1 MFQYFPTNYV
11 WSLSTMIAL
20 THGGNIGEVDA
31 MCAPIL
37 EAARAGDD
45 PGTMAFYEA
54 WKGGGDQLIAL
65 ADGDLAEGHR
75 LSAGEKLGRAALYY
89 AIAERMQAHG
99 FEHRLA
105 MYRRSLELFAQSREL
120 GRENCERVEIPYG
133 DIHLAGL
140 LVRAEGMNRAAAEAA
155 GPAPIVVVMNG
166 LDSTKEMLQKSV
178 MGTMFA
184 RRGLATLFV
193 DQPGTGEALRL
204 HGLPA
209 VANTEVWASK
219 IVDWLMQR
227 PDVDPRRI
235 GALGVSLGGYYCPR
249 AVAFEP
255 RFACGAVWG
264 ANHDWREVQQAR
276 LKREGE
282 NPVPHYWKHV
292 QWVFGAKDMDDFF
305 AKAEA
310 MHLNGVLDRIRVPFL
325 VTHGEND
332 RQIPLKYA
340 HQTFEQLTHCPKKDL
355 FIFTS
360 AGKGGGGGIEHSSLD
375 NPWNA
380 GNQIADWLAEQLGGT
395 VA

>member
-20 THGGNIGEVDA
+20 THGGSIGEVDA
-31 MCAPIL
+31 MCARIL

-45 PGTMAFYEA
+45 PGTIAFYEA
-54 WKGGGDQLIAL
+54 WKGGGDRLLAL
-65 ADGDLAEGHR
+65 AEADLAKGHK

-105 MYRRSLELFAQSREL
+105 MYKRSLELFEQSRTL
-120 GRENCERVEIPYG
+120 ARENCVRVTMPYG
-133 DIHLAGL
+133 DKVLSGL
-140 LVRAEGMNRAAAEAA
+140 YVKAEGLQPGQR
-155 GPAPIVVVMNG
+155 APIVAIMNG

-184 RRGLATLFV
+184 RRGLSALFI

-209 VANTEVWASK
+209 VHNTEVWASPV
-219 IVDWLMQR
+219 VDWLQNH
-227 PDVDPRRI
+227 PEVDPQRI

-264 ANHDWREVQQAR
+264 ANHDWRDVQQAR

-292 QWVFGAKDMDDFF
+292 QWVFGAKDMDDFL
-305 AKAEA
+305 AKAEH
-310 MHLNGVLDRIRVPFL
+310 MHLDGVLDRIRVPFL
-325 VTHGEND
+325 VTHGDND

-340 HQTFEQLTHCPKKDL
+340 YQTFEQLVNSPRKDL
-355 FIFTS
+355 MIFDAST
-360 AGKGGGGGIEHSSLD
+360 GGVEHSSLD
-375 NPWNA
+375 NPNNA
-380 GNQIADWLAEQLGGT
+380 GNMIADWLAEVLNGT

>member
-1 MFQYFPTNYV
+1 MFQYFPSNYV

-20 THGGNIGEVDA
+20 THGGNLGEVDA
-31 MCAPIL
+31 MCAPIR

-45 PGTMAFYEA
+45 PGTLAFYEA

-65 ADGDLAEGHR
+65 ADADLAKGHK

-99 FEHRLA
+99 FEQRLA
-105 MYRRSLELFAQSREL
+105 MYRRSLELFAQSRAL
-120 GRENCERVEIPYG
+120 ARENCMRVEIPYEG
-133 DIHLAGL
+133 AHLSGL
-140 LVRAEGMNRAAAEAA
+140 LVAAEGATGR
-155 GPAPIVVVMNG
+155 APIVVVMNG

-184 RRGLATLFV
+184 RRGLSALFV

-204 HGLPA
+204 HNMPA
-209 VANTEVWASK
+209 VPNTEVWASK
-219 IVDWLMQR
+219 IVDWLLQR
-227 PDVDPRRI
+227 PDVDAKRI

-305 AKAEA
+305 CKAEA

-325 VTHGEND
+325 VTHGESD

-340 HQTFEQLTHCPKKDL
+340 HQTYEQLINSPRRDL
-355 FIFTS
+355 MIFTQRE
-360 AGKGGGGGIEHSSLD
+360 GGVEHSSLD
-375 NPWNA
+375 NPSNA
-380 GNQIADWLAEQLGGT
+380 GNLIADWLAEQLDGS
-395 VA
+395 VV

>member
-20 THGGNIGEVDA
+20 THGGHIGEIDA
-31 MCAPIL
+31 MCKPIL
-37 EAARAGDD
+37 DAAKAGDD
-45 PGTMAFYEA
+45 PGTLAFYEA
-54 WKGGGDQLIAL
+54 WKGGGDKLMAL
-65 ADGDLAEGHR
+65 AEVDIAKGHK
-75 LSAGEKLGRAALYY
+75 LSAGEKLGRAALYCC
-89 AIAERMQAHG
+89 IAERMQSHG

-105 MYRRSLELFAQSREL
+105 LYKRSLELFAQARGL
-120 GRENCERVEIPYG
+120 ARENCTRVEIPYG
-133 DIHLAGL
+133 ASHISGL
-140 LVRAEGMNRAAAEAA
+140 LVRAENTTGR
-155 GPAPIVVVMNG
+155 APIVVVMNG

-178 MGTMFA
+178 MSSHFS
-184 RRGLATLFV
+184 RRGLSVLFV

-204 HGLPA
+204 QGLHA
-209 VANTEVWASK
+209 VHNTEQWASP
-219 IVDWLMQR
+219 IVDWLQQR
-227 PDVDPRRI
+227 ADVDPKRI

-282 NPVPHYWKHV
+282 NPVPHYWAHV
-292 QWVFGAKDMDDFF
+292 QWVFGARDMDDFL
-305 AKAEA
+305 AKASH

-325 VTHGEND
+325 VTHGESD

-340 HQTFEQLTHCPKKDL
+340 HQSFEQLVNSPKKDL
-355 FIFTS
+355 FIFTERE
-360 AGKGGGGGIEHSSLD
+360 GGVEHSSLD
-375 NPWNA
+375 NPNNA

>member
-31 MCAPIL
+31 MCAPL
-37 EAARAGDD
+37 RDAALAGDD
-45 PGTMAFYEA
+45 PGTIAFYEA
-54 WKGGGDQLIAL
+54 WKGGGDRLVAL
-65 ADGDLAEGHR
+65 ADIDLAKGHK

-105 MYRRSLELFAQSREL
+105 MYRRSLDLFAQSRDL
-120 GRENCERVEIPYG
+120 TRENCIRVTLPY
-133 DIHLAGL
+133 AGKEL
-140 LVRAEGMNRAAAEAA
+140 SGLYVRAEGVAPGQR
-155 GPAPIVVVMNG
+155 APIVVVMNG

-184 RRGLATLFV
+184 RRGLSALFI

-209 VANTEVWASK
+209 VHDTERWATPL
-219 IVDWLMQR
+219 VDWLSQH
-227 PDVDPRRI
+227 PEVDPQRI

-264 ANHDWREVQQAR
+264 ANHDWRAVQQAR

-292 QWVFGAKDMDDFF
+292 QWVFGAEGMEDFL
-305 AKAEA
+305 AKAA
-310 MHLNGVLDRIRVPFL
+310 HMHLDGVLDRIRVPFL

-332 RQIPLKYA
+332 RQIPLRYA
-340 HQTFEQLTHCPKKDL
+340 HQTFEQLVNSPRKDL
-355 FIFTS
+355 FIFDAHT
-360 AGKGGGGGIEHSSLD
+360 GGVEHSSLD
-375 NPWNA
+375 NPANA
-380 GNQIADWLAEQLGGT
+380 GNQIADWLAEVLGGRT
-395 VA
+395 

>member
-11 WSLSTMIAL
+11 WSLSTMIEL
-20 THGGNIGEVDA
+20 THGGNIGEMDA
-31 MCAPIL
+31 MCAPIR
-37 EAARAGDD
+37 EAAQAGDD
-45 PGTMAFYEA
+45 PGTLAFYEA
-54 WKGGGDQLIAL
+54 WKGGGDKLIAL
-65 ADGDLAEGHR
+65 AEGDLTKGHQ

-89 AIAERMQAHG
+89 SIAERMQAHG
-99 FEHRLA
+99 FEGRLA
-105 MYRRSLELFAQSREL
+105 MYLRSLELFAQARAL
-120 GRENCERVEIPYG
+120 GRENCERVEMPYG
-133 DIHLAGL
+133 GGHLSGL
-140 LVRAEGMNRAAAEAA
+140 LVRAESVV
-155 GPAPIVVVMNG
+155 GPAPVIVVMNG

-184 RRGLATLFV
+184 RRGLSALFV

-204 HGLPA
+204 HGMPA
-209 VANTEVWASK
+209 VANTEVWASS
-219 IVDWLMQR
+219 IVDWLEQR
-227 PDVDPRRI
+227 PDVDAKRI

-292 QWVFGAKDMDDFF
+292 QWVFGATDMADFLM
-305 AKAEA
+305 KAEA

-340 HQTFEQLTHCPKKDL
+340 HETYAQLVNSPKRDL
-355 FIFTS
+355 MIFT
-360 AGKGGGGGIEHSSLD
+360 AREGGVEHSSLD
-375 NPWNA
+375 NPNNA
-380 GNQIADWLAEQLGGT
+380 GNQIADWLAEQLGGNLI
-395 VA
+395 

>member
-20 THGGNIGEVDA
+20 THGGNLGEVDA

-45 PGTMAFYEA
+45 PGTVAFYEA
-54 WKGGGDQLIAL
+54 WKGGGDTLV
-65 ADGDLAEGHR
+65 GLAEEDLLRGHK
-75 LSAGEKLGRAALYY
+75 LSAGEKFGRAALYY
-89 AIAERMQAHG
+89 GIAERMQAHG
-99 FEHRLA
+99 FEARLA
-105 MYRRSLELFAQSREL
+105 MYRRSLELFALAREH
-120 GRENCERVEIPYG
+120 GRENCVRVEIPYG
-133 DIHLAGL
+133 GKHLAGL
-140 LVRAEGMNRAAAEAA
+140 LVRAEGVE

-184 RRGLATLFV
+184 RRGLSALFV

-204 HGLPA
+204 HGMPA
-209 VANTEVWASK
+209 VHDTEAWAHP
-219 IVDWLMQR
+219 IVDWLERQ
-227 PDVDPRRI
+227 PGVDAQRI

-276 LKREGE
+276 LRREGE

-292 QWVFGAKDMDDFF
+292 QWVFGARDMDEFF
-305 AKAEA
+305 TKAEA

-340 HQTFEQLTHCPKKDL
+340 HQTYEQLVNSPKKEL
-355 FIFTS
+355 FIFDQRT
-360 AGKGGGGGIEHSSLD
+360 GGVEHSSLD
-375 NPWNA
+375 NPNNA
-380 GNQIADWLAEQLGGT
+380 GNRIADWLAEQLGGRT
-395 VA
+395 A

>member
-1 MFQYFPTNYV
+1 MFQYFPSNYV

-31 MCAPIL
+31 MCAPL
-37 EAARAGDD
+37 REAARAGDD
-45 PGTMAFYEA
+45 PGTLAFYQA
-54 WKGGGDQLIAL
+54 WKGGSDSLVAL
-65 ADGDLAEGHR
+65 AEADLAQGHR
-75 LSAGEKLGRAALYY
+75 LSAGEKLGRAALYL

-99 FEHRLA
+99 FEDRLA
-105 MYRRSLELFAQSREL
+105 MYRRSLELFAQGRRL
-120 GRENCERVEIPYG
+120 ARENCERVEIPFAPAP
-133 DIHLAGL
+133 LSGL
-140 LVRAEGMNRAAAEAA
+140 LVRAEGAPAR
-155 GPAPIVVVMNG
+155 APIVVIMNG

-184 RRGLATLFV
+184 RRGVAALFV

-209 VANTEVWASK
+209 VHDSEVWASK
-219 IVDWLMQR
+219 VVDWLQSR
-227 PDVDPRRI
+227 PDVDPARI

-264 ANHDWREVQQAR
+264 ANHDWRAVQQAR

-292 QWVFGAKDMDDFF
+292 QWVFGAADMADFL

-310 MHLNGVLDRIRVPFL
+310 MHLDGVLDRIRVPFL

-340 HQTFEQLTHCPKKDL
+340 QQTYEQLVNSPKREL
-355 FIFTS
+355 MVFTERE
-360 AGKGGGGGIEHSSLD
+360 GGVEHSSLD
-375 NPWNA
+375 NPFNA
-380 GNQIADWLAEQLGGT
+380 GHRIADWLAGQLGGRLD
-395 VA
+395 

>member
-45 PGTMAFYEA
+45 PGTLAFFEA

-65 ADGDLAEGHR
+65 ADADLAKGHR

-105 MYRRSLELFAQSREL
+105 MYRRSLELFEQSRTL
-120 GRENCERVEIPYG
+120 ARENCVRVTLPYEGQEI
-133 DIHLAGL
+133 AGL
-140 LVRAEGMNRAAAEAA
+140 YVKAEGLQPGQR
-155 GPAPIVVVMNG
+155 APIVVVMNG

-184 RRGLATLFV
+184 RRGLSALFI

-204 HGLPA
+204 HHLPA
-209 VANTEVWASK
+209 VHDTEVWASK
-219 IVDWLMQR
+219 VVDWLVQH
-227 PDVDPRRI
+227 PEVDPQRI

-264 ANHDWREVQQAR
+264 ANHDWRAVQQAR

-292 QWVFGAKDMDDFF
+292 QWVFGAKDMDDFL
-305 AKAEA
+305 AKAEH
-310 MHLNGVLDRIRVPFL
+310 MHLNGVLERIRVPFL

-340 HQTFEQLTHCPKKDL
+340 HETFEQLTNCPKKDL
-355 FIFTS
+355 FIFDAST
-360 AGKGGGGGIEHSSLD
+360 GGVEHSSLD
-375 NPWNA
+375 NPNNA
-380 GNQIADWLAEQLGGT
+380 GNQIADWLAEQLGG
-395 VA
+395 VL

>member
-31 MCAPIL
+31 MCAPL
-37 EAARAGDD
+37 VEAARVGDD
-45 PGTMAFYEA
+45 PGTEAFYAA
-54 WKGGGDQLIAL
+54 WKGGADQLAAL
-65 ADGDLAEGHR
+65 ADDDLAHGHK
-75 LSAGEKLGRAALYY
+75 LSAGDKLARAALYY
-89 AIAERMQAHG
+89 GIAERMQAHG
-99 FEHRLA
+99 FEARLA
-105 MYRRSLELFAQSREL
+105 LYWRSLDLFEQGRTLS
-120 GRENCERVEIPYG
+120 RENCVRVEIPYR
-133 DIHLAGL
+133 DVPLSAL
-140 LVRAEGMNRAAAEAA
+140 YVRAEGLAPGERA
-155 GPAPIVVVMNG
+155 PLVVVMNG

-184 RRGLATLFV
+184 RRGLSALFV

-204 HGLPA
+204 HNLPA
-209 VANTEVWASK
+209 VHDTETWASP
-219 IVDWLMQR
+219 IVDWLEQHAE
-227 PDVDPRRI
+227 VDAARI

-264 ANHDWREVQQAR
+264 ANHDWRAVQQAR

-292 QWVFGAKDMDDFF
+292 QWVFGAKDLDDFF
-305 AKAEA
+305 AKAEP

-340 HQTFEQLTHCPKKDL
+340 HETFAQLVNAPKKDL
-355 FIFTS
+355 FVFT
-360 AGKGGGGGIEHSSLD
+360 AREGGVEHSSLD
-375 NPWNA
+375 NPLNA
-380 GNQIADWLAEQLGGT
+380 GNRIADWLAEQLGGSL
-395 VA
+395 A

>member
-31 MCAPIL
+31 MCGPLL

-45 PGTMAFYEA
+45 PGTLAFYEA
-54 WKGGGDQLIAL
+54 WKGGANKLIAL
-65 ADGDLAEGHR
+65 ADDDLSRGHT
-75 LSAGEKLGRAALYY
+75 LSAGEKLGRAGLYY
-89 AIAERMQAHG
+89 CIAERMQAHG
-99 FEHRLA
+99 FEARLA
-105 MYRRSLELFAQSREL
+105 IYKRSLELFEQGRSLA
-120 GRENCERVEIPYG
+120 RENGKRVEIPYG
-133 DIHLAGL
+133 DTHLAAL
-140 LVRAEGMNRAAAEAA
+140 YVRAEGLAPGQR
-155 GPAPIVVVMNG
+155 APIVVVMNG

-184 RRGLATLFV
+184 RRGLSALFV

-204 HGLPA
+204 ANLPA
-209 VANTEVWASK
+209 VPNTEVWAAP
-219 IVDWLMQR
+219 IVDWLQR
-227 PDVDPRRI
+227 HREVDPQRI

-305 AKAEA
+305 VKAA
-310 MHLNGVLDRIRVPFL
+310 HMHLNGVLDRIRVPFL

-340 HQTFEQLTHCPKKDL
+340 HQTYEQLVNSPKKDL
-355 FIFTS
+355 FIFT
-360 AGKGGGGGIEHSSLD
+360 AREGGVEHSSLD
-375 NPWNA
+375 NPLNA
-380 GNQIADWLAEQLGGT
+380 GNQIADWLAERLGGS

>member
-45 PGTMAFYEA
+45 PGTLAFYEA

-65 ADGDLAEGHR
+65 ADADLAKGHR

-99 FEHRLA
+99 FDQRLA
-105 MYRRSLELFAQSREL
+105 MYQRSLELFEQARTL
-120 GRENCERVEIPYG
+120 ARENCVRVTLPYEGKEI
-133 DIHLAGL
+133 AGL
-140 LVRAEGMNRAAAEAA
+140 YVKAEGLQPGER
-155 GPAPIVVVMNG
+155 APIVVVMNG

-178 MGTMFA
+178 MGTLFA
-184 RRGLATLFV
+184 RRGMSALFI

-204 HGLPA
+204 HGMPA
-209 VANTEVWASK
+209 VHNTEVWASQV
-219 IVDWLMQR
+219 VDWLVQH
-227 PDVDPRRI
+227 PEVDPQRI

-264 ANHDWREVQQAR
+264 ANHDWRAVQQAR

-305 AKAEA
+305 AKAEH

-340 HQTFEQLTHCPKKDL
+340 HETFEQLTHCPKKDL
-355 FIFTS
+355 FIFDKTT
-360 AGKGGGGGIEHSSLD
+360 GGVEHSSLD
-375 NPWNA
+375 NPNNA
-380 GNQIADWLAEQLGGT
+380 GNQIADWLAEQLQG
-395 VA
+395 VV

>member
-11 WSLSTMIAL
+11 WSLSTMISL

-45 PGTMAFYEA
+45 PGTLAFFEA

-65 ADGDLAEGHR
+65 ADADLAKGHR

-99 FEHRLA
+99 FDQRLA
-105 MYRRSLELFAQSREL
+105 MYRRSLELFEQSRTL
-120 GRENCERVEIPYG
+120 ARENCVRVTLPYEGREI
-133 DIHLAGL
+133 AGL
-140 LVRAEGMNRAAAEAA
+140 YVKAEGLQPGQRA
-155 GPAPIVVVMNG
+155 PLVVVMNG

-184 RRGLATLFV
+184 RRGLSALFI

-209 VANTEVWASK
+209 VHDTEVWASK
-219 IVDWLMQR
+219 VVDWLVQH
-227 PDVDPRRI
+227 PEVDAQRI

-264 ANHDWREVQQAR
+264 ANHDWRAVQQAR

-292 QWVFGAKDMDDFF
+292 QWVFGARDMDDFL
-305 AKAEA
+305 AKAEH

-340 HQTFEQLTHCPKKDL
+340 HETFAQLVNSPKKDL
-355 FIFTS
+355 FIFDAST
-360 AGKGGGGGIEHSSLD
+360 GGVEHSSLD
-375 NPWNA
+375 NPNNA
-380 GNQIADWLAEQLGGT
+380 GNQIADWLAEQLQGT
-395 VA
+395 LV

>member
-20 THGGNIGEVDA
+20 THGGNIGEVDE
-31 MCAPIL
+31 MCAPL
-37 EAARAGDD
+37 RDAALGGDD
-45 PGTMAFYEA
+45 PGTLAFYEA
-54 WKGGGDQLIAL
+54 WKKGADKLVEL
-65 ADGDLAEGHR
+65 AEEDLAVGHG
-75 LSAGEKLGRAALYY
+75 LSAGEKFSRAGLYY
-89 AIAERMQAHG
+89 CIAERMQAHG
-99 FEHRLA
+99 FEERLA
-105 MYRRSLELFAQSREL
+105 GYRRSLELFELGRTL
-120 GRENCERVEIPYG
+120 GRENCVRVEIPYQATQ
-133 DIHLAGL
+133 LSAL
-140 LVRAEGMNRAAAEAA
+140 FVRAEGLQEGQR
-155 GPAPIVVVMNG
+155 APIVVVMNG
-166 LDSTKEMLQKSV
+166 LDSTKEMLQTSV

-184 RRGLATLFV
+184 RRGLSALFV

-204 HGLPA
+204 LNLPA
-209 VANTEVWASK
+209 VYNTETWAAP
-219 IVDWLMQR
+219 IVDWLEQQ
-227 PDVDPRRI
+227 PNVDPKRI

-305 AKAEA
+305 DKASH
-310 MHLNGVLDRIRVPFL
+310 MHLNGVLDKIRVPFL

-340 HQTFEQLTHCPKKDL
+340 HQTFDQLTNCPKKDL
-355 FIFTS
+355 FIFT
-360 AGKGGGGGIEHSSLD
+360 ARGGGVEHSSLD
-375 NPWNA
+375 NPLNA
-380 GNQIADWLAEQLGGT
+380 GNQIADWLAMQLGST
-395 VA
+395 VV

>member
-45 PGTMAFYEA
+45 IGTHAFFDT
-54 WKGGGDQLIAL
+54 WKAGGDQLVAL
-65 ADGDLAEGHR
+65 AEVDITKGHT
-75 LSAGEKLGRAALYY
+75 LSAGEKIGRAALYY
-89 AIAERMQAHG
+89 CIAERMQAHG
-99 FEHRLA
+99 FEARLA
-105 MYRRSLELFAQSREL
+105 TYQRSLELFAQARTMA
-120 GRENCERVEIPYG
+120 RENCERVEIPYAG
-133 DIHLAGL
+133 KHLSGL
-140 LVRAEGMNRAAAEAA
+140 LVHAENAS
-155 GPAPIVVVMNG
+155 GPAPIVLVMNG

-184 RRGLATLFV
+184 RRGMSALFI

-204 HGLPA
+204 HGMPA
-209 VANTEVWASK
+209 VHNTEVWSSK
-219 IVDWLMQR
+219 IVDWLVQR
-227 PDVDPRRI
+227 PDVDARRI

-292 QWVFGAKDMDDFF
+292 QWVFGASDMDDFLQ
-305 AKAEA
+305 KAEA
-310 MHLNGVLDRIRVPFL
+310 MHLNGVLERIRVPFL

-340 HQTFEQLTHCPKKDL
+340 HQTFEQLVNSPKKDL
-355 FIFTS
+355 IIFDQST
-360 AGKGGGGGIEHSSLD
+360 GGVEHSSLD
-375 NPWNA
+375 NPNNA
-380 GNQIADWLAEQLGGT
+380 GNLIADWLAGQLGGST
-395 VA
+395 V

>member
-45 PGTMAFYEA
+45 PGTHAFYEA
-54 WKGGGDQLIAL
+54 WKGGGDKLIE
-65 ADGDLAEGHR
+65 LAEADIAKGHK
-75 LSAGEKLGRAALYY
+75 LSAGEKLGRTALYY
-89 AIAERMQAHG
+89 GIAERMQAHG
-99 FEHRLA
+99 FEARLA
-105 MYRRSLELFAQSREL
+105 MYRRSLELFAQAREL
-120 GRENCERVEIPYG
+120 ARENCVRVEIPYG
-133 DIHLAGL
+133 DAQLAGL
-140 LVRAEGMNRAAAEAA
+140 FVRAEGVSGR
-155 GPAPIVVVMNG
+155 APIVIVMNG

-184 RRGLATLFV
+184 RRGLSALFI

-204 HGLPA
+204 LGLPA
-209 VANTEVWASK
+209 VHNTEVWASK
-219 IVDWLMQR
+219 IVDWLEQR
-227 PDVDPRRI
+227 GDVDPQRI

-255 RFACGAVWG
+255 RLACGAVWG
-264 ANHDWREVQQAR
+264 ANHDWRAVQQAR

-292 QWVFGAKDMDDFF
+292 QWVFGATDLDDFF
-305 AKAEA
+305 VKAEA

-325 VTHGEND
+325 VTHGESD

-340 HQTFEQLTHCPKKDL
+340 HQTFEQLVNSPKKEL
-355 FIFTS
+355 FIFT
-360 AGKGGGGGIEHSSLD
+360 AREGGVEHSSLD
-375 NPWNA
+375 NPHNA
-380 GNQIADWLAEQLGGT
+380 GNQIADWLAEQLGGRL
-395 VA
+395 A

>member
-20 THGGNIGEVDA
+20 THGGSIGEVDA
-31 MCAPIL
+31 MCAPL
-37 EAARAGDD
+37 LDAARAGDD
-45 PGTMAFYEA
+45 PGTVAFYEA
-54 WKGGGDQLIAL
+54 WKRGADQLIAL
-65 ADGDLAEGHR
+65 ADDDFALGHT
-75 LSAGEKLGRAALYY
+75 LSAGEKLGRAGLYY
-89 AIAERMQAHG
+89 GIAERMQAHG
-99 FEHRLA
+99 FEARLA
-105 MYRRSLELFAQSREL
+105 IYRRSLELFEQGRRLA
-120 GRENCERVEIPYG
+120 RENCVRVEIPYR
-133 DIHLAGL
+133 DRHLAAL
-140 LVRAEGMNRAAAEAA
+140 YVRAEGLAPGQR
-155 GPAPIVVVMNG
+155 APIVVVMNG
-166 LDSTKEMLQKSV
+166 LDSTKEMLQRSV

-184 RRGLATLFV
+184 RRGVSALFI

-204 HGLPA
+204 SNLPA
-209 VANTEVWASK
+209 VHDTEVWAAP
-219 IVDWLMQR
+219 IVDWLEQC
-227 PDVDPRRI
+227 PEVDPQRI

-292 QWVFGAKDMDDFF
+292 QWVFGAKDMEDFF
-305 AKAEA
+305 TKAEH

-325 VTHGEND
+325 VTHGELD

-340 HQTFEQLTHCPKKDL
+340 HRTYEQLVNCPKKDL
-355 FIFTS
+355 FIFTVRE
-360 AGKGGGGGIEHSSLD
+360 GGVEHSSLD

-380 GNQIADWLAEQLGGT
+380 GNRIADWLAQQLGGT
-395 VA
+395 LT

>member
-1 MFQYFPTNYV
+1 MFQYFPSNYV

-45 PGTMAFYEA
+45 PGTVAFYEA
-54 WKGGGDQLIAL
+54 WKGGGDRLLAL
-65 ADGDLAEGHR
+65 ADTDLSKGHR

-89 AIAERMQAHG
+89 GIAERMQAHG

-105 MYRRSLELFAQSREL
+105 MYRRSLDLFEQSRQL
-120 GRENCERVEIPYG
+120 TRENCVRVEIPYAG
-133 DIHLAGL
+133 QHLAGL
-140 LVRAEGMNRAAAEAA
+140 YVKAEGLQPGQR
-155 GPAPIVVVMNG
+155 APIVVVMNG

-184 RRGLATLFV
+184 RRGLSALFI

-209 VANTEVWASK
+209 VPDTEVWASK
-219 IVDWLMQR
+219 VVDWLVQH
-227 PDVDPRRI
+227 PEVDAQRI

-264 ANHDWREVQQAR
+264 ANHDWRAVQQAR

-292 QWVFGAKDMDDFF
+292 QWVFGAADLDDFF

-340 HQTFEQLTHCPKKDL
+340 HETFAQLVNSPRRDL
-355 FIFTS
+355 MIFDART
-360 AGKGGGGGIEHSSLD
+360 GGVEHSSLD
-375 NPWNA
+375 NPANA
-380 GNQIADWLAEQLGGT
+380 GNQIADWLAEVLGGT

>member
-31 MCAPIL
+31 MCAPLL

-45 PGTMAFYEA
+45 PGTLAFYEA
-54 WKGGGDQLIAL
+54 WKGGGDRLVAL
-65 ADGDLAEGHR
+65 AEIDLARGHK
-75 LSAGEKLGRAALYY
+75 LSAGEKLGRAALYL

-105 MYRRSLELFAQSREL
+105 LYKRSLALFEQSRRL
-120 GRENCERVEIPYG
+120 ARENCRRVELPYRG
-133 DIHLAGL
+133 ATLAGL
-140 LVRAEGMNRAAAEAA
+140 YVRAEGLPPEQR
-155 GPAPIVVVMNG
+155 APIVVVMNG

-184 RRGLATLFV
+184 RRGVSALFI

-209 VANTEVWASK
+209 VPDSEAWATPV
-219 IVDWLMQR
+219 VDWLQQHAE
-227 PDVDPRRI
+227 VDPQRI

-264 ANHDWREVQQAR
+264 ANHDWREVQRAR
-276 LKREGE
+276 LQREGE
-282 NPVPHYWKHV
+282 NPVPHYWQHV
-292 QWVFGAKDMDDFF
+292 QWVFGAKGMDDFL

-325 VTHGEND
+325 VTHGAND

-340 HQTFEQLTHCPKKDL
+340 HQTYAQLVNARRKDL
-355 FIFTS
+355 YIFDDST
-360 AGKGGGGGIEHSSLD
+360 GGVEHSSLD
-375 NPWNA
+375 NPANA
-380 GNQIADWLAEQLGGT
+380 GNAIADWLAEVLGGH
-395 VA
+395 VD

>member
-31 MCAPIL
+31 MCAPL
-37 EAARAGDD
+37 VQAARAGDD
-45 PGTMAFYEA
+45 PGTQAFYEA
-54 WKGGGDQLIAL
+54 WKGGSDRLCAL
-65 ADGDLAEGHR
+65 AEADLAKGHR
-75 LSAGEKLGRAALYY
+75 LSAGEKLGRAALYL

-99 FEHRLA
+99 FAQRQAL
-105 MYRRSLELFAQSREL
+105 YQRSLALFAQARDLS
-120 GRENCERVEIPYG
+120 RENCTRVAIPYAG
-133 DIHLAGL
+133 QHLAGL
-140 LVRAEGMNRAAAEAA
+140 LVRAEGVTGA
-155 GPAPIVVVMNG
+155 APIVVVMNG

-178 MGTMFA
+178 MGSMFA
-184 RRGLATLFV
+184 RRGVSALFV

-204 HGLPA
+204 LGLPA
-209 VANTEVWASK
+209 VHNSEVWASAV
-219 IVDWLMQR
+219 VDWLQQR
-227 PDVDPRRI
+227 GDVDAARI

-282 NPVPHYWKHV
+282 NPVPHYWQHV
-292 QWVFGAKDMDDFF
+292 QWVFGASDMSDFL
-305 AKAEA
+305 AKAEK
-310 MHLNGVLDRIRVPFL
+310 MHLNGVMDRIRVPFL
-325 VTHGEND
+325 ITHGESD

-340 HQTFEQLTHCPKKDL
+340 HQSHAQLVNCPKKDL
-355 FIFTS
+355 FIFT
-360 AGKGGGGGIEHSSLD
+360 AREGGVEHSSLD
-375 NPWNA
+375 NPFNA

>member
-1 MFQYFPTNYV
+1 MFQYFPSNYV

-31 MCAPIL
+31 MCAPL
-37 EAARAGDD
+37 REAAQAGDD
-45 PGTMAFYEA
+45 PGTLAFYEA
-54 WKGGGDQLIAL
+54 WKRGADQLA
-65 ADGDLAEGHR
+65 DLAEADLQRGHR
-75 LSAGEKLGRAALYY
+75 ISAGEKLGRAALYY
-89 AIAERMQAHG
+89 GIAERMQAHG
-99 FEHRLA
+99 FEQRLA
-105 MYRRSLELFAQSREL
+105 LYQCSLALFEQSRQL
-120 GRENCERVEIPYG
+120 TGENCERVEIPYQG
-133 DIHLAGL
+133 THLSGL
-140 LVRAEGMNRAAAEAA
+140 LVRAEGLSVGQRA
-155 GPAPIVVVMNG
+155 PLVLVMNG

-178 MGTMFA
+178 MGTQFS
-184 RRGLATLFV
+184 RRGLSALFL

-204 HGLPA
+204 QGLHA
-209 VANTEVWASK
+209 VPQTEAWASPV
-219 IVDWLMQR
+219 VDWLQAR
-227 PDVDPRRI
+227 ADVDPARI

-292 QWVFGAKDMDDFF
+292 QWVFGACDMDDFL

-332 RQIPLKYA
+332 RQIPLRYA
-340 HQTFEQLTHCPKKDL
+340 HKTFEQLVNSPRKDL
-355 FIFTS
+355 IIFT
-360 AGKGGGGGIEHSSLD
+360 GREGGVEHSSLD
-375 NPWNA
+375 NPLNA
-380 GNQIADWLAEQLGGT
+380 GARIADWLAEQLEGHT
-395 VA
+395 A